1 MSSNQWN
8 ISGWCRGIL
17 VVHRQLVWVGF
28 TRIRK
33 TMVMDNLIW
42 IKKGFRQVD
51 APTRVALYDIKKR
64 CCLKEIDLE
73 EHRINILFSIQRA
86 D

>member
-1 MSSNQWN
+1 
-8 ISGWCRGIL
+8 
-17 VVHRQLVWVGF
+17 
-28 TRIRK
+28 
-33 TMVMDNLIW
+33 MVMDNLIW

-51 APTRVALYDIKKR
+51 APTRVALYDIKKG
-64 CCLKEIDLE
+64 CCLKEINLE